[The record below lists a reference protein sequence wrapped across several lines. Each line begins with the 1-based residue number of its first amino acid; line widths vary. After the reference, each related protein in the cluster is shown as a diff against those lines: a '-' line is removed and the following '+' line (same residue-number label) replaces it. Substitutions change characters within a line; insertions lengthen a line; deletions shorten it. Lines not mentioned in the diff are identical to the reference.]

1 MGSDN
6 SVENARKCIETNYY
20 GTKRMIEAMIPLMK
34 PSAAGGR
41 IVNVSS
47 RLGRL
52 NGKRNVSKQSNC
64 FIESFLFL

>member
-1 MGSDN
+1 
-6 SVENARKCIETNYY
+6 VENASLVIETNYF

-34 PSAAGGR
+34 PSSAGGR

-52 NGKRNVSKQSNC
+52 NGKRNVSKQYAA
-64 FIESFLFL
+64 